1 MSKYHV
7 YLADNWDR
15 TEPFTVDWD
24 YELIGDKLRAEFDT
38 YFAEQEKL
46 AGAGVR
52 RSKQLFKGEVV
63 KRFMIQKR
71 INLVD
76 DPATGNLKSVFVIRI
91 GEKKLIDG
99 RAKKSLASRFEWTD
113 RGLDEKGKQLQ
124 PTGFLKFE
132 WLEGKE
138 DEEIKKNAVLQIE
151 GNDIEYFND
160 EPENEVQTEEKVEEV
175 KEEFICDV
183 CGKSFETGASLRG
196 HKLSHTKAK

>member
-24 YELIGDKLRAEFDT
+24 YELIGDKFRAEFDT
-38 YFAEQEKL
+38 YFAEQERL

-52 RSKQLFKGEVV
+52 KSKQLFKGEVV

-76 DPATGNLKSVFVIRI
+76 DPATGNLKSVFVIRV
-91 GEKKLIDG
+91 GEKKVIDG
-99 RAKKSLASRFEWTD
+99 RAKKNLASRFEWTD
-113 RGLDEKGKQLQ
+113 RGEDEKGKKLQ

-132 WLEGKE
+132 WLEGAE
-138 DEEIKKNAVLQIE
+138 EEEIKKNATLQIE
-151 GNDIEYFND
+151 GNDIEYFNE
-160 EPENEVQTEEKVEEV
+160 EPAKVEVEQEV
-175 KEEFICDV
+175 PEKAEEFVCDV
-183 CGKSFETGASLRG
+183 CDKAFATGASLRG
-196 HKLSHTKAK
+196 HKLSHSKAK

>member
-7 YLADNWDR
+7 YLAENWDR

-24 YELIGDKLRAEFDT
+24 YELIGDKFRAEFDT
-38 YFAEQEKL
+38 YFAEQERL

-52 RSKQLFKGEVV
+52 KSKQLFKGEVV

-76 DPATGNLKSVFVIRI
+76 DPATGNLKSVFVIRV
-91 GEKKLIDG
+91 GEKKVIDG
-99 RAKKSLASRFEWTD
+99 RAKKNLASRFEWTD
-113 RGLDEKGKQLQ
+113 RGEDEKGKKLQ

-132 WLEGKE
+132 WLEGQEE
-138 DEEIKKNAVLQIE
+138 DEIKKNAVLQIE

-175 KEEFICDV
+175 KEEFVCDV
-183 CGKSFETGASLRG
+183 CGKSFKTGASLRG